1 MIWNK
6 FLIKYIFFV
15 VIISKIFSV
24 VGIEILMIFIWN
36 NGFILYKIEII
47 LKVEM

>member
-6 FLIKYIFFV
+6 FLIKHIFFV
-15 VIISKIFSV
+15 AIISNIFCV
-24 VGIEILMIFIWN
+24 VGIEILMISIWN